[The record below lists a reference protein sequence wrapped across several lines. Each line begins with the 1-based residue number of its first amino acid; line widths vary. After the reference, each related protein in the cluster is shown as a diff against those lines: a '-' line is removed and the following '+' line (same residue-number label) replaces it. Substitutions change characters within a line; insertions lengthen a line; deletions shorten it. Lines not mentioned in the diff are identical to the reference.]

1 MLLRIT
7 VLLAVAVLLG
17 GCWSSQTRSV
27 REASGERGGIPF
39 LERETIRQ
47 ETDSGPD
54 VGALLQAATA
64 ALRKDIGGVA
74 DALRPKLDLVEPA
87 LANLTK
93 QTEGAS
99 SRLGQA
105 EQMLEGI
112 RNGVAAASAESR
124 SRSPLT
130 GNSFAD
136 SGLAT
141 AIAYLLSKGGL
152 SAVLGRRRSPPSEP
166 QTPEPRGE
174 RPRSGRRSDSDD

>member
-39 LERETIRQ
+39 AERETIRQ

-74 DALRPKLDLVEPA
+74 EALRPKLDELHPA
-87 LANLTK
+87 LA
-93 QTEGAS
+93 GATA
-99 SRLGQA
+99 RLGQA
-105 EQMLEGI
+105 EQTLVEL
-112 RNGVAAASAESR
+112 RKGVDSTSAEVTR
-124 SRSPLT
+124 RAPLT
-130 GNSFAD
+130 GNTLLD
-136 SGLAT
+136 SGVAT
-141 AIAYLLSKGGL
+141 SIAYLLSKGGL
-152 SAVLGRRRSPPSEP
+152 SAVLGRRRRSPPSDP
-166 QTPEPRGE
+166 QTPEPRGD